1 MQSPVIIERAQIG
14 SVPLLIARPR
24 GEGTYPLI
32 LALHGYTGNKETM
45 LPLIEPLA
53 GAGFVVAAPDA
64 KYHGERADAR
74 WTQFAQTNESLA
86 ISRAV
91 FETAADLPA
100 LIDTLLTKPFV
111 RPDST
116 SGVGIVGVSMGALT
130 LYAAVSL
137 EARFTVAVSL
147 IGGGA
152 WGDRFD
158 EQFATL
164 APDARASL
172 RERDALNHLDAFAR
186 LTFLLMAGE
195 LDPVLP
201 AWTTQTLHDALR
213 PRVPDPERLRLVI
226 EPGVDHTVTP
236 TMGME
241 TLAWF
246 RRWLR

>member
-1 MQSPVIIERAQIG
+1 M
-14 SVPLLIARPR
+14 
-24 GEGTYPLI
+24 I

-53 GAGFVVAAPDA
+53 AAGFVVAAPDA
-64 KYHGERADAR
+64 KYHGERADTR
-74 WTQFAQTNESLA
+74 WEQFAQANESLA

-100 LIDTLLTKPFV
+100 LVDALLTKAYV
-111 RPDST
+111 RHGT
-116 SGVGIVGVSMGALT
+116 GAGVGIVGVSMGALT
-130 LYAAVSL
+130 IYAAAPL
-137 EARFTVAVSL
+137 ESRFTVAVSL

-158 EQFATL
+158 EQFASL
-164 APDARASL
+164 SPDARANL
-172 RERDALNHLDAFAR
+172 RERDALNHLDVFAR

-201 AWTTQTLHDALR
+201 AWTTQTLYDALR

-226 EPGVDHTVTP
+226 EPGVDHIVTP

-241 TLAWF
+241 TIAWF
-246 RRWLR
+246 RRWLH